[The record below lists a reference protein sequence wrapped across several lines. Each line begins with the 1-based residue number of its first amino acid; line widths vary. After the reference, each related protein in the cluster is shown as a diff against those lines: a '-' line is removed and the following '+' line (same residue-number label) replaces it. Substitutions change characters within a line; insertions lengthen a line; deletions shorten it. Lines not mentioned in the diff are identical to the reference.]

1 MSRVQHATYSATS
14 SPGQSL
20 GDALLAAQARNAAAG
35 VALTTGGPRR
45 VTLTQTQPPI
55 LRSRGED
62 VDLGTLFEVRLWQVD
77 PCAPLLAAETRW
89 VNGIGSAVVDVI
101 AGEAIGGRVCLAV
114 SRSYLS
120 GGQVVQAVEVFSVSE
135 PFGNLSPT
143 DQLFRS
149 GLE

>member
-1 MSRVQHATYSATS
+1 VSRVQHATYSATS

-20 GDALLAAQARNAAAG
+20 GDALLASQARNAIRG
-35 VALTTGGPRR
+35 VALTTAGPRR
-45 VTLTQTQPPI
+45 VTLTQTQPPV
-55 LRSRGED
+55 LTSGGKEVD
-62 VDLGTLFEVRLWQVD
+62 VGTVFEVRLWQVD
-77 PCAPLLAAETRW
+77 PSVPLLAAETRW

-120 GGQVVQAVEVFSVSE
+120 GGQVVQAVEVFSVTE

>member
-20 GDALLAAQARNAAAG
+20 GDALLVSQARNAIRG
-35 VALTTGGPRR
+35 VALTTAGPRR
-45 VTLTQTQPPI
+45 VTLTQTQPPV
-55 LRSRGED
+55 LTSGGKEVD
-62 VDLGTLFEVRLWQVD
+62 VGTVFEVRLWQVD
-77 PCAPLLAAETRW
+77 PSVPLLAAETRW
-89 VNGIGSAVVDVI
+89 VNGVGSAVVDLI
-101 AGEAIGGRVCLAV
+101 AGEAAGGTPCLAV
-114 SRSYLS
+114 SRSYLT
-120 GGQVVQAVEVFSVSE
+120 GDRIVEAMEVFSVAE